1 MVWSAPMTAVDN
13 SAMTAPLYNAQIR
26 DNLRMSAPFLASGA
40 GQIFVTTGPNALA
53 ARTVH
58 YHEVATSQ
66 TTTSSSYTD
75 LSTVGPTVTVGA
87 IYGQQAMVFT
97 TCELDQNTTDM
108 QASAAV
114 EVSGA
119 SSYPAVDTRCAMTR
133 DGMTSGNPIQMM
145 AAYLYDPLSR
155 DGEITFTMKYRTG
168 GSGTATF
175 AKRRILVLAL

>member
-1 MVWSAPMTAVDN
+1 MVWTSPMTAVDN
-13 SAMTAPLYNAQIR
+13 SAMTASLYNAQIR
-26 DNLRMSAPFLASGA
+26 DNLRAMAPFLASGA
-40 GQIFVTTGPNALA
+40 GQIFVTTGANALA

-58 YHEVATSQ
+58 YDEVATSQ

-75 LSTVGPTVTVGA
+75 LSTPGPSVTVGA

-97 TCELDQNTTDM
+97 SCELNQNGADL

-119 SSYPAVDTRCAMTR
+119 SSYPAVDTRCAITR
-133 DGMTSGNPIQMM
+133 DGMVASNAIQMM
-145 AAYLYDPLSR
+145 GCYLYDPLSR
-155 DGEITFTMKYRTG
+155 DGTITFTMKYRNG
-168 GSGTATF
+168 GSGTVTF